1 MRLHELT
8 IHEASGLLREREI
21 TSVQLTEDV
30 FVRIADVEPSVHA
43 YLTLLEDRALFMAD
57 AADRRRARGE
67 DGPLLGIPIALK
79 DVLCLNGERTTAA
92 SRILEHFVPP
102 YSATVVERMEA
113 AGAVFIGKTNLDEF
127 AMGSSTEHS
136 AYYPTHNPWN
146 LGTVPGGSSGGSAA
160 AVASD
165 MALASLGSDTG
176 GSIRQPAA
184 LCGVVGMKPTYGR
197 VSRYGLLAFASS
209 LDQIGPFAK
218 DVVDCA
224 AMLQVIAGQD
234 PLDSTTA
241 GVPVPDYG
249 EALNSDLRGMRLGV
263 PREYFA
269 EGLQPGME
277 EIVRSAIEAVRDQGA
292 AIVDVSL
299 PSTSYALAT
308 YYIIAPAEASANLAR
323 YDGIKYGYSAG
334 APSMIENYFRSRAQG
349 FGEEVK
355 RRIMLGTYALSEGY
369 ADQYYRQAQKARTVI
384 KAEFD
389 EVFRTCDALVSPVSP
404 IVAFPLGQ
412 KMSDPYQM
420 YLCDVCTIPVN
431 IAGLPGISLPC
442 GMLQGLPVGLQV
454 IAPAFAESAMLKVA
468 YAYEQ
473 SGHFAAGR
481 PNL

>member
-8 IHEASGLLREREI
+8 IHEAADLLRGGDV
-21 TSVQLTEDV
+21 TSTELTAAV
-30 FVRIADVEPSVHA
+30 FARIAAVEDSVHA
-43 YLTLLEDRALFMAD
+43 YLTLLEDRAMSMA
-57 AADRRRARGE
+57 ASADRRRAHGE
-67 DGPLLGIPIALK
+67 DGPLLGVPIALK

-102 YSATVVERMEA
+102 YSATVVERLES
-113 AGAVFIGKTNLDEF
+113 AGAVFVGKTNLDEF

-146 LGTVPGGSSGGSAA
+146 LDTVPGGSSGGSAA
-160 AVASD
+160 AVAAD
-165 MALASLGSDTG
+165 MALGALGSDTG

-184 LCGVVGMKPTYGR
+184 LCGVVGLKPSYGR

-218 DVVDCA
+218 DVADSA
-224 AMLQVIAGQD
+224 TLLQVMAGQD

-241 GVPVPDYG
+241 AVPVPDYSG
-249 EALNSDLRGMRLGV
+249 ALVKDLSGVRLGV

-277 EIVRSAIEAVRDQGA
+277 EIVRSAIEALRDRGA
-292 AIVDVSL
+292 DVIDVSL

-334 APSMIENYFRSRAQG
+334 APSMLENYFQSRARG

-412 KMSDPYQM
+412 KLSDPYQM

-431 IAGLPGISLPC
+431 IAGLPGISVPC
-442 GMLQGLPVGLQV
+442 GMLEGLPVGLQV
-454 IAPAFAESAMLKVA
+454 IAPAFAETTMLKVA

-473 SGHFAAGR
+473 SGHFTAGK